1 VHDKLGAFISLR
13 EERESLG
20 YFGLLFVVIFDILY
34 CFYYFRLAC
43 DGPFGTASTVGFSI
57 FFLYF
62 VCANCIMRM
71 QE

>member
-43 DGPFGTASTVGFSI
+43 DGPFGTASTV
-57 FFLYF
+57 
-62 VCANCIMRM
+62 
-71 QE
+71 